1 MKNKFVEIIDIFF
14 LFFSNS
20 QSETRKL
27 ISSPVK
33 KGAPFLPSAS
43 TVRRLPSVV
52 ESPRNEETVNK
63 LNHLNSHVPMIT
75 DSCLKRKLT
84 KEEEDLNIQNCDNNE
99 IDDIDTNETN
109 DAIENVFSPNN
120 LNAKELK
127 IIENLKEGELFEDP
141 NFPAV
146 SKSLFYRYQLS
157 IS

>member
-1 MKNKFVEIIDIFF
+1 
-14 LFFSNS
+14 
-20 QSETRKL
+20 
-27 ISSPVK
+27 
-33 KGAPFLPSAS
+33 
-43 TVRRLPSVV
+43 
-52 ESPRNEETVNK
+52 
-63 LNHLNSHVPMIT
+63 MIT

-99 IDDIDTNETN
+99 IDDTDTNETN

-146 SKSLFYRYQLS
+146 SKSLFYRYILLILLS
-157 IS
+157 LFGIIFRY